1 MPATYGQTTISTAK
15 VIEHA
20 LRRAGV
26 QPEDQTPD
34 VIDVARDNLFFL
46 FSSFTTR
53 GLPLWCVE
61 EISINIVSGTKRY
74 TCPDGTM
81 DVLQVNMR
89 QNGVDRILTR
99 VSRDQYFVLPD
110 KNTSGNPV
118 QYWYDKQLTPQ
129 IVLWPVPNFSA
140 ATLQVVRKRA
150 IADVGGLTEELLIP
164 TMWIEN
170 TIWQLAAR
178 LVMSLPK
185 IDPATKEQVLLL
197 AKENRI
203 EVEADDVDGAPV
215 NIAPD
220 ISVYS

>member
-1 MPATYGQTTISTAK
+1 
-15 VIEHA
+15 
-20 LRRAGV
+20 
-26 QPEDQTPD
+26 
-34 VIDVARDNLFFL
+34 
-46 FSSFTTR
+46 
-53 GLPLWCVE
+53 
-61 EISINIVSGTKRY
+61 
-74 TCPDGTM
+74 
-81 DVLQVNMR
+81 
-89 QNGVDRILTR
+89 
-99 VSRDQYFVLPD
+99 
-110 KNTSGNPV
+110 
-118 QYWYDKQLTPQ
+118 
-129 IVLWPVPNFSA
+129 VLWPVPNFSA